1 MKSVTDK
8 SNQTIIYFDDQ
19 STGVSTKLT
28 VDKDDEKKSYS
39 FILDGAEIEPTE
51 LQEDDVLNIAYDKTE
66 GFSDSSFYDV
76 YVTRNV
82 VEGVKCTS
90 IKKDSDNENNTEYTM
105 GGTKYKAAE
114 GMSISAE
121 ISTEYTL
128 NLDHFGRIA
137 RIDETASS
145 KNYGILKNIYKK
157 AGGDYMAQVIT
168 KTGAEEEYKIDSK
181 NVASYQAILGSNIGN
196 DGVSYAD
203 EDALKK
209 AYVAHVI
216 DYSVSSSSNKI
227 TIKNAEALT
236 YDKGS

>member
-1 MKSVTDK
+1 MKALQIS
-8 SNQTIIYFDDQ
+8 
-19 STGVSTKLT
+19 
-28 VDKDDEKKSYS
+28 
-39 FILDGAEIEPTE
+39 EIEPTE

-157 AGGDYMAQVIT
+157 AGGDYMAQIIT

-203 EDALKK
+203 EDALK
-209 AYVAHVI
+209 
-216 DYSVSSSSNKI
+216 
-227 TIKNAEALT
+227 
-236 YDKGS
+236 